1 MGAKS
6 PLIDLQV
13 LIDPEF
19 SRKTTDAW
27 LQAKFPN
34 QDRIFIEYGLNV
46 RIKDDLELM
55 DRYYIYAQDSDYEND
70 EVKES
75 SRILELPNLRYD
87 KYLSD
92 WLRTKKDTLVSEIET
107 KVLELRLDLQ
117 DVTPYLNAVH
127 ETLVYLHSKI
137 LQVETINQFD
147 FISTELIELIEY
159 VNFQKIKSRRRKSK
173 ACFISLNSDSDIG
186 REDYKSKI
194 DDLFNK
200 LSNTGFIGSDTSVK
214 KKLHQLFQG
223 EKLSRKINWLKDRQD
238 LKFFIIQLR
247 SCSTV
252 KFETK
257 KGIWLLVAESFL
269 VKNQEIDPVKIRKD
283 HLPLQDTQDV
293 LKLAIEKLANT
304 RRS

>member
-1 MGAKS
+1 M
-6 PLIDLQV
+6 DLQV
-13 LIDPEF
+13 LIDPDF
-19 SRKTTDAW
+19 IRKSTEAW
-27 LQAKFPN
+27 LKANLPN

-46 RIKDDLELM
+46 SIKDDLEQM
-55 DRYYIYAQDSDYEND
+55 DRYFIYARDSEDEND

-75 SRILELPNLRYD
+75 SRIMELPNLRYD
-87 KYLSD
+87 QYLSD
-92 WLRTKKDTLVSEIET
+92 WLRTKKGALVSEIET
-107 KVLELRLDLQ
+107 KVLELRLNLQ

-127 ETLVYLHSKI
+127 ETLVNLHSKI
-137 LQVETINQFD
+137 LQDETINQFD
-147 FISTELIELIEY
+147 FISTELTELIEY
-159 VNFQKIKSRRRKSK
+159 VNSQKIKSRRRKSK
-173 ACFISLNSDSDIG
+173 PCLISLNSDSDIG

-214 KKLHQLFQG
+214 KKLHQLFHG

-247 SCSTV
+247 ACSTV
-252 KFETK
+252 KFETR
-257 KGIWLLVAESFL
+257 KGIWLFVSESFL

-283 HLPLQDTQDV
+283 HYPLQDTQDV